1 AGAVLVFWAAGGN
14 LKDRFFASCLWSAT
28 AGTAVIYWL
37 WHNWAIYG
45 NPIEFLTGFYSAQN
59 YFLRFQEK
67 LGWADFAVGHV
78 GYAFLLAMSALAAC
92 AGIAFC
98 LLFAVS
104 AVKTLAL
111 GWKQWRG
118 GGREAYLTGAVLL
131 LAAPFAFCVYSL
143 YKGTTQIYPVSA
155 LSLLNVRYG
164 LSAILAPAV
173 FSISLL
179 RAERSKRRLI
189 LIAVIVFAQYAWL
202 ISDGVQ
208 QLAILQE
215 PYRNVHKTREARAYN
230 KLEAYLRS
238 SPPPK
243 KI

>member
-1 AGAVLVFWAAGGN
+1 AIAGAVLLLIRWIIDPKRTKLIVAGLGMALAMLTRYEAWAAAPAGAVLVFWAAGGN

-118 GGREAYLTGAVLL
+118 GG
-131 LAAPFAFCVYSL
+131 
-143 YKGTTQIYPVSA
+143 
-155 LSLLNVRYG
+155 
-164 LSAILAPAV
+164 
-173 FSISLL
+173 
-179 RAERSKRRLI
+179 
-189 LIAVIVFAQYAWL
+189 
-202 ISDGVQ
+202 
-208 QLAILQE
+208 
-215 PYRNVHKTREARAYN
+215 
-230 KLEAYLRS
+230 
-238 SPPPK
+238 
-243 KI
+243 